1 VARRRPGLAA
11 RRAAPDAGRAM
22 TFART
27 LMIYVARRFATMTVA
42 MLAALAGLV
51 ALFDLMELLRRAAT
65 RQDATFALVG
75 QIAALRLPFVAMQ
88 ILPFAILL
96 GGIIAFWRLTRSSE
110 LVVARAAGISAW
122 GFLAGPVGVAVLL
135 GAVATAAISPLSSAM
150 LARAERLDSQ
160 FLRNTSGISA
170 LAGGRLWLRQ
180 ADAGIDPRGVAIL
193 SGRPVALRDLRPGE
207 AFRLDDVSVWR
218 LSAEDRPLAR
228 VEAPSAVLAAGRW
241 IIADAVVFGADRLPA
256 PAQRLEFPTD
266 LTPARIQDSFAS
278 PDTLS
283 FWALPD
289 FIQVLENAGF
299 SAVRHRLHF
308 QSLLALPL
316 LAAAMALLAAGFS
329 MRSSRRGG
337 VGQMI
342 GGGVAAGF
350 ALFVVDRITGEFG
363 EAGTLPVI
371 FAAWAPAGAGFLLAT
386 ALLLHLEDG

>member
-1 VARRRPGLAA
+1 
-11 RRAAPDAGRAM
+11 M

-27 LMIYVARRFATMTVA
+27 LMLYVARRFALMTVA

-51 ALFDLMELLRRAAT
+51 ALFDLIELLRRAAT
-65 RQDATFALVG
+65 RQDATFGLVS

-96 GGIIAFWRLTRSSE
+96 GGIVAFWRLTRSSE
-110 LVVARAAGISAW
+110 LVVARAAGVSAW

-135 GAVATAAISPLSSAM
+135 GVVATAAISPLSSAM
-150 LARAERLDSQ
+150 LSRAERLDAQ
-160 FLRNTSGISA
+160 FLRSTSGISA

-180 ADAGIDPRGVAIL
+180 ADAGLEARGVAIL
-193 SGRPVALRDLRPGE
+193 SGRPVAPRDLRPGE

-228 VEAPSAVLAAGRW
+228 IEAPSAVMAPGRW
-241 IIADAVVFGADRLPA
+241 VIAEAVAFGADRMPA
-256 PAQRLEFPTD
+256 PAQRLELPTD

-289 FIQVLENAGF
+289 FIQVLEQSGF

-337 VGQMI
+337 VAQMI

-350 ALFVVDRITGEFG
+350 ALFVIDKITGEFG
-363 EAGTLPVI
+363 EAGTLPVV

>member
-1 VARRRPGLAA
+1 
-11 RRAAPDAGRAM
+11 M

-27 LMIYVARRFATMTVA
+27 LMVYVARRFAAMTVA

-51 ALFDLMELLRRAAT
+51 ALFDLIELLRRAAT

-110 LVVARAAGISAW
+110 LVVARAAGVSAW
-122 GFLAGPVGVAVLL
+122 GFLAGPVGVAVML
-135 GAVATAAISPLSSAM
+135 GVIATTGISPLSSAM

-160 FLRNTSGISA
+160 YLRNVSGISA

-180 ADAGIDPRGVAIL
+180 SDPGLDPRGVAIL
-193 SGRPVALRDLRPGE
+193 SGRPVALRDLGPGE

-218 LSAEDRPLAR
+218 LSADDRPLAR
-228 VEAPSAVLAAGRW
+228 VEAPSAVLAQGRW
-241 IIADAVVFGADRLPA
+241 IIRDAVVFGADRLPA
-256 PAQRLEFPTD
+256 PAQTLEFPTD

-283 FWALPD
+283 FWALPG
-289 FIQVLENAGF
+289 FIEVLENAGF

-363 EAGTLPVI
+363 EAGTLPVV